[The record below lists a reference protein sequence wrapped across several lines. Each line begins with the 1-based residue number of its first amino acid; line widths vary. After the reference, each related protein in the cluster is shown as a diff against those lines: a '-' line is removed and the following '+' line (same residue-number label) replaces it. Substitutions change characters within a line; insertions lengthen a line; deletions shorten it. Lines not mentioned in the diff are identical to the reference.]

1 MFLVTTSLS
10 CLLTADG
17 QILVVKIKIFPVKL
31 EKYLTCIA
39 YLVQNVQELLGQAEE
54 ETGKKH
60 GLNVRDEFRLPHQ
73 PVQPSTLLQALRLHT
88 V

>member
-31 EKYLTCIA
+31 EKKIDLYCLP
-39 YLVQNVQELLGQAEE
+39 GAERPG
-54 ETGKKH
+54 TSGA
-60 GLNVRDEFRLPHQ
+60 GRGGDG
-73 PVQPSTLLQALRLHT
+73 
-88 V
+88 